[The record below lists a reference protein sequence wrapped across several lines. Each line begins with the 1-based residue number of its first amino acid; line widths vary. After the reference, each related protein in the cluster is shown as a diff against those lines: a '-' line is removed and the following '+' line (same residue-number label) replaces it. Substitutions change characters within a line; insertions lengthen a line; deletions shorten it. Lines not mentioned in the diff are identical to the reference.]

1 MLNNYEVRFT
11 VYEDADRQV
20 TNSNL
25 TDLVTTIQAH
35 MPQQA
40 QSMVEA
46 QYGNRVRIWSVVQR

>member
-25 TDLVTTIQAH
+25 TDLVTTIQAY